1 MTEFS
6 DCGIVNDR
14 LNEKIDR
21 AETHYGSKESRFS
34 VQCLWITKLYGNE
47 EAKSS

>member
-1 MTEFS
+1 MTENG
-6 DCGIVNDR
+6 DCGIVNNR

-34 VQCLWITKLYGNE
+34 VQCLRITKLYGNE